1 MENERKI
8 LNNPR
13 YKNQL
18 IQLDPYI
25 ELEKNDIKLQEEKEF
40 NSFLDEINEKINNL
54 QLDDD
59 SKREQI
65 MS

>member
-1 MENERKI
+1 
-8 LNNPR
+8 
-13 YKNQL
+13 
-18 IQLDPYI
+18 LDPYI

-59 SKREQI
+59 SKREQV

>member
-1 MENERKI
+1 M
-8 LNNPR
+8 
-13 YKNQL
+13 
-18 IQLDPYI
+18 DPYI

>member
-1 MENERKI
+1 
-8 LNNPR
+8 
-13 YKNQL
+13 
-18 IQLDPYI
+18 LDPYI